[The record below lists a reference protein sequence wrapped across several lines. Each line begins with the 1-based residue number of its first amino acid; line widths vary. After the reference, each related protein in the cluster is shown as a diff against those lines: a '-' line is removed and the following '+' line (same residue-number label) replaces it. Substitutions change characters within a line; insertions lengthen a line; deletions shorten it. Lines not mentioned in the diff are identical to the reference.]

1 MQKQRNDTPWQA
13 ATQID
18 LMEKEIIC
26 LREKVAALRES
37 RQVLMGLLQQQM
49 TAERSLVN
57 SLEQNIAQLK
67 KENLYYKKQTLQRK
81 ITS

>member
-1 MQKQRNDTPWQA
+1 MDWQGVA
-13 ATQID
+13 IQMD

-37 RQVLMGLLQQQM
+37 RQILMGLLQQQM
-49 TAERSLVN
+49 VAERSRVS
-57 SLEQNIAQLK
+57 SLEQDIAQLK

>member
-1 MQKQRNDTPWQA
+1 MKKQRNDTPWQA
-13 ATQID
+13 AIQID

-49 TAERSLVN
+49 MAERSLVS